1 MRTIYSIPHDNNM
14 KNKVFRILVG
24 SFILIS
30 LLLSVYVNQNWLW
43 FTVFIGVNLI
53 QSGFTKWCLLE
64 TILSKLGIKN

>member
-1 MRTIYSIPHDNNM
+1 M

-30 LLLSVYVNQNWLW
+30 LLLVIYVNINWLW
-43 FTVFIGVNLI
+43 FTAFIGVNLI

-64 TILSKLGIKN
+64 TILTKLGLKD

>member
-1 MRTIYSIPHDNNM
+1 M

-64 TILSKLGIKN
+64 TILSKLGLKD

>member
-1 MRTIYSIPHDNNM
+1 M

-43 FTVFIGVNLI
+43 FTAFIGVNLI

-64 TILSKLGIKN
+64 TILSKIGLKD

>member
-1 MRTIYSIPHDNNM
+1 M
-14 KNKVFRILVG
+14 KNKVFRIVVG

-64 TILSKLGIKN
+64 TILTKIGLKD